1 VVTDPEVD
9 AVVIGTWPYTHC
21 TMVVAAL
28 QNNKHV
34 MTEARMAMNA
44 TEAEQM
50 LAESQLHPDL
60 TCQIVPSPMTLKW
73 DKTIQRL
80 LAERAVGELLA
91 VTVKSNGGPIDTQR
105 PIMWREQ
112 YEISGMNTMGMG
124 IFYEGVRCV
133 VWCHYIFRIE
143 SVTSLT
149 ATRCYTVAGSA
160 TARWSARWQKPLSI
174 RG

>member
-1 VVTDPEVD
+1 MVTDPQVN

-60 TCQIVPSPMTLKW
+60 ICQIVPSPMTLKW

-80 LAERAVGELLA
+80 LAEQVVGELLA

-105 PIMWREQ
+105 PIMWRDQ
-112 YEISGMNTMGMG
+112 YEISGMNTMSMG
-124 IFYEGVRCV
+124 IFYEALRCV
-133 VWCHYIFRIE
+133 QCRRIFCA
-143 SVTSLT
+143 L
-149 ATRCYTVAGSA
+149 SA
-160 TARWSARWQKPLSI
+160 
-174 RG
+174 